1 MTLWL
6 SIGAYFLG
14 LIAGVFASQVLDVQ
28 LRRPG
33 LKISIALAMLGT
45 LLTIF
50 LINTNSTM
58 PDWLLMGLWTGIGL
72 LAGLG
77 SRETRTTGF

>member
-1 MTLWL
+1 VLLWI
-6 SIGAYFLG
+6 SIAAYFLG
-14 LIAGVFASQVLDVQ
+14 LIAGVFASQVLDLQ

-45 LLTIF
+45 LLTVF

-58 PDWLLMGLWTGIGL
+58 PDWLLMMLWVGIGL

-77 SRETRTTGF
+77 SRESRATGI